1 MVRAVRL
8 CSPLAAALFGSLLS
22 GCANMGAD
30 GTQRQSGRIDIPP
43 EQPVPY
49 AHVSLDQI
57 MAWVPADA
65 ARTPGVAQATVHLT
79 LNEARRRTEQELC
92 AGTRTLTGPA
102 RQQVTPR
109 PLQAPRQLGGKESW
123 FYRLSR
129 QPMSPGECPGVDRK
143 QFQASFSRHLP
154 DWMVIRPAHE
164 FRLLHRGRWL
174 NHDGIRYPGQLSAVA
189 VNPAANPS

>member
-22 GCANMGAD
+22 GCANMAAD
-30 GTQRQSGRIDIPP
+30 GNGTATGRVDIPP
-43 EQPVPY
+43 ERPIPY

-57 MAWVPADA
+57 MAWVPADQA
-65 ARTPGVAQATVHLT
+65 KTPGVAQATVHLS
-79 LNEARRRTEQELC
+79 LNEARRKTEQELC

-109 PLQAPRQLGGKESW
+109 ILQAPEQLGGEESW

-129 QPMSPGECPGVDRK
+129 QPMSLAECPGVDRK
-143 QFQASFSRHLP
+143 TFQTALSRHLP
-154 DWMVIRPAHE
+154 DWVVVRPAHE
-164 FRLLHRGRWL
+164 FRLLLRGQWL
-174 NHDGIRYPGQLSAVA
+174 KHDDIPYPGQLGSVA
-189 VNPAANPS
+189 FNPSANPS